1 MMKDI
6 VKKLLKRRL
15 DKIAERGYLKL
26 YDKMSSNRPDL
37 DKASAGE
44 EQWLEKWGKIYP
56 NLSPLSYRIF
66 SKYIGAEINIV
77 PLETIATIIEPV
89 LNPGQFRPFYSDKNS
104 LDRIL
109 PTQFTPTVY
118 VRNVN
123 GVFYDGDYNPLSNK
137 IDDAYISAISAD
149 KVVLKP
155 TLGQSGKGVKIYI
168 RKGDVFLDKAQQ
180 VLTLEYLN
188 KVYKSNY
195 LISEFFHQSDFM
207 QKFNPSS
214 VNTIRMATYRDR
226 KGVVHVLRTIVRMG
240 GKNAEVDNA
249 HAGGVFC
256 GVDENGYLGNYV
268 CDWLGN
274 TDKIHNGID
283 FSKEKLQIPGFDAVK
298 EFAME
303 THKYII
309 HHDLLA
315 LDIVLDKCNR
325 PHLLEI
331 NCEGFSG
338 WLFQFTSGTVFRE
351 YTDEIFEYCYKKRN
365 NLSIKIALNYYNR

>member
-1 MMKDI
+1 MLKDI
-6 VKKLLKRRL
+6 VKKLLKRSL
-15 DKIAERGYLKL
+15 DKIAERGYFKL
-26 YDKMSSNRPDL
+26 YDKMLLNCPDL
-37 DKASAGE
+37 DKVSDGE
-44 EQWLEKWGKIYP
+44 EQWLEKWRRYYP

-77 PLETIATIIEPV
+77 PLELIPTIIEPV

-104 LDRIL
+104 LDKIL
-109 PTQFTPTVY
+109 PSQFTPTVY

-123 GVFYDGDYNPLSNK
+123 GVFYDGNYKPLSTK
-137 IDDAYISAISAD
+137 IDDAYISTISAD

-155 TLGQSGKGVKIYI
+155 TLSSSGKGVKIYS
-168 RKGDVFLDKAQQ
+168 RKGDVFLDKSQQ
-180 VLTLEYLN
+180 ILTLEYLN
-188 KVYKSNY
+188 KAYKSNY

-207 QKFNPSS
+207 QKFNQSS

-226 KGVVHVLRTIVRMG
+226 KGCVHVLRTIVRMG

-256 GVDENGYLGNYV
+256 GVDEDGNLGNYV

-274 TDKIHNGID
+274 TGKIHNGID
-283 FSKEKLQIPGFDAVK
+283 FSKEKLQIPGFEAVK
-298 EFAME
+298 EFAIE

-325 PHLLEI
+325 PQLLEI
-331 NCEGFSG
+331 NCEGFGG
-338 WLFQFTSGTVFRE
+338 WVFQFTCGSMFAQ
-351 YTDEIFEYCYKKRN
+351 YTDEIIEYCDSVRDNVSVGLLKRFGG
-365 NLSIKIALNYYNR
+365 